1 MKILSGK
8 DLADQKLSVL
18 ADEVKELVGKRGRQP
33 KLTIILVGDNP
44 DSKKYVNT
52 KRLQCEKVGVLC
64 DICHFQQ
71 NVSEAEVIEKIDLL
85 NQDDTTDGIL
95 LQLPLPAHLESV
107 NILEHI
113 DYKKDADGLNS
124 INMGFLAAG
133 KPHVLPCTPK
143 GIISLLKHYD
153 IPLDGKR
160 VVVVGRSNLVG
171 KPTAQL
177 MLRENATVTLAHSKT
192 ENLADIVATA
202 DIVVSAMGKT
212 GVLTPEMLPD
222 HVVLVDVGMN
232 RQNGILAGDV
242 YCAESL
248 SRLESKVA
256 AVTPV
261 PAGVGPMTIASLLE
275 NVVDL
280 YKARA

>member
-8 DLADQKLSVL
+8 DLADKKLAIL
-18 ADEVKELVGKRGRQP
+18 ADEVKDLAASRGRLP
-33 KLTIILVGDNP
+33 KLTIILVGENP
-44 DSKKYVNT
+44 DSKKYVHT

-71 NVSEAEVIEKIDLL
+71 NASEKEIIATIDSL
-85 NQDDTTDGIL
+85 NKDENTDGIL
-95 LQLPLPAHLESV
+95 LQLPLPAHLDAA
-107 NILEHI
+107 NILETI
-113 DYKKDADGLNS
+113 DYHKDVDGLHS

-143 GIISLLKHYD
+143 GIISLLKHYE
-153 IPLDGKR
+153 IPIDGKR

-192 ENLADIVATA
+192 ENLADIVAMA

-212 GVLTPEMLPD
+212 GVLMPEMLPD
-222 HVVLVDVGMN
+222 NVVLVDVGMN
-232 RQNGILAGDV
+232 RQNGFLTGDV
-242 YCAESL
+242 YCEENL
-248 SRLESKVA
+248 SRLETKAA

-275 NVVDL
+275 NVVEL
-280 YKARA
+280 YKAE

>member
-8 DLADQKLSVL
+8 DLADKKLAIL
-18 ADEVKELVGKRGRQP
+18 ADEVKDLAASRGRLP
-33 KLTIILVGDNP
+33 KLTIILVGENP
-44 DSKKYVNT
+44 DSKKYVHT

-71 NVSEAEVIEKIDLL
+71 NASEKEIIAAIDSL
-85 NQDDTTDGIL
+85 NRDENTDGIL
-95 LQLPLPAHLESV
+95 LQLPLPAHLDAA
-107 NILEHI
+107 NILETI
-113 DYKKDADGLNS
+113 DYHKDVDGLHS

-143 GIISLLKHYD
+143 GIISLLKHYE
-153 IPLDGKR
+153 IPIDGKR

-192 ENLADIVATA
+192 ENLADIVAMA

-212 GVLTPEMLPD
+212 GVLTPEMLPNN
-222 HVVLVDVGMN
+222 VVLVDVGMN
-232 RQNGILAGDV
+232 RQNGFLTGDV
-242 YCAESL
+242 YCEENL
-248 SRLESKVA
+248 SRLETKVA

-275 NVVDL
+275 NVVEL
-280 YKARA
+280 YSE

>member
-8 DLADQKLSVL
+8 DLADKKLAIL
-18 ADEVKELVGKRGRQP
+18 ADEVKELAAKRGRLP
-33 KLTIILVGDNP
+33 KLTIILVGENP
-44 DSKKYVNT
+44 DSKKYVHT

-71 NVSEAEVIEKIDLL
+71 NASEKEIIAAIDSL
-85 NQDDTTDGIL
+85 NRDENTDGIL
-95 LQLPLPAHLESV
+95 LQLPLPAHLDAA
-107 NILEHI
+107 NILETI
-113 DYKKDADGLNS
+113 DYHKDVDGLHS

-143 GIISLLKHYD
+143 GIISLLKHYE
-153 IPLDGKR
+153 IPIDGKR

-192 ENLADIVATA
+192 ENLADIVAMA

-212 GVLTPEMLPD
+212 GVLTPEMLPNN
-222 HVVLVDVGMN
+222 VVLVDVGMN
-232 RQNGILAGDV
+232 RQNGFLTGDV
-242 YCAESL
+242 YCEENL
-248 SRLESKVA
+248 SRLETKVA

-275 NVVDL
+275 NVVEL
-280 YKARA
+280 YKAE

>member
-8 DLADQKLSVL
+8 DLADKKLAIL
-18 ADEVKELVGKRGRQP
+18 ADEVKDLAASRGRLP
-33 KLTIILVGDNP
+33 KLTIILVGENP
-44 DSKKYVNT
+44 DSKKYVHT

-71 NVSEAEVIEKIDLL
+71 NASEKEIIATIDSL
-85 NQDDTTDGIL
+85 NKDENTDGIL
-95 LQLPLPAHLESV
+95 LQLPLPAHLDAS
-107 NILEHI
+107 NILETI
-113 DYKKDADGLNS
+113 DYHKDVDGLHS

-143 GIISLLKHYD
+143 GIISLLKHYE
-153 IPLDGKR
+153 IPIDGKR

-192 ENLADIVATA
+192 ENLADIVAMA

-212 GVLTPEMLPD
+212 GVLMPEMLPD
-222 HVVLVDVGMN
+222 NVVLVDVGMN
-232 RQNGILAGDV
+232 RQNGFLTGDV
-242 YCAESL
+242 YCEENL
-248 SRLESKVA
+248 SRLETKAA

-275 NVVDL
+275 NVVEL
-280 YKARA
+280 YKAE

>member
-8 DLADQKLSVL
+8 DLADKKLAIL
-18 ADEVKELVGKRGRQP
+18 ADEVKELAAKRGRQP
-33 KLTIILVGDNP
+33 KLTIILVGENP
-44 DSKKYVNT
+44 DSKKYVHT

-71 NVSEAEVIEKIDLL
+71 NASEKEIIAAIDSL
-85 NQDDTTDGIL
+85 NRDENTDGIL
-95 LQLPLPAHLESV
+95 LQLPLPAHLDAA
-107 NILEHI
+107 NILETI
-113 DYKKDADGLNS
+113 DYHKDVDGLHS

-143 GIISLLKHYD
+143 GIISLLKHYE
-153 IPLDGKR
+153 IPIDGKR

-192 ENLADIVATA
+192 ENLADIVAMA

-212 GVLTPEMLPD
+212 GVLMPEMLPD
-222 HVVLVDVGMN
+222 NVVLVDVGMN
-232 RQNGILAGDV
+232 RQNGFLTGDV
-242 YCAESL
+242 YCEENL
-248 SRLESKVA
+248 SRLETKVA

-275 NVVDL
+275 NVVEL
-280 YKARA
+280 YKAE